1 MTQKTFVNV
10 AFSIKSNINLESGES
25 TSTMSMSTFEEA
37 SPTNLIPSVTCTWYV
52 KKMKDDFKRQIQIQE
67 AATNKLIMAD
77 SMSNERP
84 KLVTIES
91 MFKGLFK
98 K

>member
-1 MTQKTFVNV
+1 MNV
-10 AFSIKSNINLESGES
+10 I
-25 TSTMSMSTFEEA
+25 
-37 SPTNLIPSVTCTWYV
+37 
-52 KKMKDDFKRQIQIQE
+52 KMKDDFKRQIQIQE

>member
-1 MTQKTFVNV
+1 VQSTKSLAQIILSLEPLAYYFGMLPDQFWNGRYKEIYLFCSMNV
-10 AFSIKSNINLESGES
+10 I
-25 TSTMSMSTFEEA
+25 
-37 SPTNLIPSVTCTWYV
+37 
-52 KKMKDDFKRQIQIQE
+52 KMKDDFKRQIQIQE